1 MKITINNKENDT
13 QSVNLSQLAD
23 ELALPATGVAVAINN
38 KMVPRTDWESTTLAE
53 NDSIVIIKAACG
65 G

>member
-1 MKITINNKENDT
+1 MTLIINNKTTDVEAT
-13 QSVNLSQLAD
+13 TVQQLAD
-23 ELALPATGVAVAINN
+23 ALALPDKGVAIAIKN
-38 KMVPRTDWESTTLAE
+38 KMVPRSAWTETMLCE